1 MCLGNRFG
9 CERMDKRLFQSNAR
23 VLVLLLVCVGIGGSN
38 AAVSVWSFFALTEPL
53 ANHVRLSLS
62 SD

>member
-1 MCLGNRFG
+1 
-9 CERMDKRLFQSNAR
+9 MDKRLFQSNAR